1 MTPSASAKPIK
12 IAVNVMRSRLTIIGF
27 NIAVASF
34 QIDHLNGAT
43 AGDALGL
50 QQALHASSHISLL
63 LAIALS
69 MAAMVSYVYSS
80 EYDQVGTCTSW
91 HIIAGDLLMYCG
103 LAATLAG
110 FFAPIESSL
119 NLMLAGKD
127 ALSIHFDFLQTAIL
141 FVGSV
146 SWFMATYI
154 GPLHA
159 LSRSPFPR
167 KNNIALAIGYLLLL
181 SGLAGITA
189 TAAAI
194 DMNDPTR
201 VSVAQ
206 WLTEFVQPIR
216 W

>member
-1 MTPSASAKPIK
+1 MMPSASSNAIK
-12 IAVNVMRSRLTIIGF
+12 IGVNVMRSRLTIIGF

-34 QIDHLNGAT
+34 QIDHLNAT
-43 AGDALGL
+43 TADDTLGL

-69 MAAMVSYVYSS
+69 MAAMVSYIYSS
-80 EYDQVGTCTSW
+80 EYDQAGTCTSW

-119 NLMLAGKD
+119 NLMLKGKG
-127 ALSIHFDFLQTAIL
+127 ALSIHFYFLQGSIL

-154 GPLHA
+154 GPFHA

-167 KNNIALAIGYLLLL
+167 KSNIALAIGYLLLL

-194 DMNDPTR
+194 DLNDPTS
-201 VSVAQ
+201 VSMSQ